1 MREQIRRLIEISRYS
16 NYLLNQLSA
25 KQASAPVGKLQIIR
39 KNGRVNFYQYFDAKT
54 PQKYLNK
61 SQAPLISALAQKKYD
76 LQAFN
81 VIKSRKE
88 VLDQCITK
96 LKNADQKYN
105 LAKIYEDFP
114 QELKHLITPIPT
126 YDEAYARR
134 WQAVIHEKPNI
145 KIKPTFKTKR
155 GEFVRSKSELI
166 IADKLYEAN
175 IPYHYEAAL
184 EVNNRIISY
193 PDFLV
198 LNVRTKK
205 EYFWEHFGRMSDA
218 EYLQKTLGK
227 IERYA
232 NYGVIQGVNFIATFE
247 SQDYSVSTLHLDK
260 IIKTLLK

>member
-1 MREQIRRLIEISRYS
+1 MKEQIRRLIEISRYS
-16 NYLLNQLSA
+16 NYMMQ
-25 KQASAPVGKLQIIR
+25 KITQRQASCPAGNIQIEK

-61 SQAPLISALAQKKYD
+61 SQAPLIASLAQKKYD

-96 LKNADQKYN
+96 LKNADQKYD

-134 WQAVIHEKPNI
+134 WQAVIHEKPDI

-218 EYLQKTLGK
+218 DYLQKTLRK